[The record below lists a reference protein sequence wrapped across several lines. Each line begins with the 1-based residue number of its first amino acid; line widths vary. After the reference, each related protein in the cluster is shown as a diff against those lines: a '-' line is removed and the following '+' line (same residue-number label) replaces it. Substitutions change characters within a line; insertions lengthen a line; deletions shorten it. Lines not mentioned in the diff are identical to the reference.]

1 MNSTSIDGHLRN
13 WYHLAAVVDLLRRG
27 DAVGRLPPSIGDHL
41 QKEVVVVLV
50 RVGQG
55 VQFLGG
61 GCGFRP
67 ISLQLF
73 EEGGPLEVEVGEVEE
88 FVEVSKKETG

>member
-1 MNSTSIDGHLRN
+1 MNSTSIDGHLRKR
-13 WYHLAAVVDLLRRG
+13 YHLAAVVDLLRRG
-27 DAVGRLPPSIGDHL
+27 DAVGRLSSSACDHL

-55 VQFLGG
+55 VQLLGG
-61 GCGFRP
+61 GGRFRAV
-67 ISLQLF
+67 SLQLF

-88 FVEVSKKETG
+88 FVEVSKRG